1 MPLFGKLLLVANLVL
16 SVCFLALAG
25 AVYSTQS
32 TWKDRQQ
39 TTQASLTQTE
49 TALREAESAKS
60 NAEAEL
66 TAKVAA
72 AEADRDTYKGRLDN
86 LTAELAAVK
95 TERDNAEANL
105 ERQKALA
112 LTQAN
117 EAGFRTEA
125 ELVQRGVN
133 SQLHDRLEKVSKD
146 LQAVQDDLFS
156 EKLAR
161 TQIERQYIA
170 AAEQLENVRRAG
182 GTRGGVIARDVV
194 KPAPEIDGVIADTR
208 KDDAGR
214 VELVQLTIGADD
226 GLSKGQTLDAY
237 RSSDNGT
244 NAKYLGRV
252 ELVDVGPDISVAR
265 VVQRSKSGIIERGDR
280 VTSRL

>member
-1 MPLFGKLLLVANLVL
+1 MALFGRLLLVANLVL
-16 SVCFLALAG
+16 SACFLALAG

-182 GTRGGVIARDVV
+182 GTRNGVIARDVV